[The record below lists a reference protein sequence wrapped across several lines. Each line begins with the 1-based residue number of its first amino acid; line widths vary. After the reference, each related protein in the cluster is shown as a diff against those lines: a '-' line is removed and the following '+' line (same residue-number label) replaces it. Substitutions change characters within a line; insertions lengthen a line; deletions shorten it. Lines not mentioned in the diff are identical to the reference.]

1 MDGKTL
7 ALLYQTVQNDNIL
20 PVTTV
25 CNVRCAFC
33 SHHQNPPE
41 VKAIAIPHLDP
52 ELVDDLLDYLDG
64 SRKIIIGESTSL
76 IMEGEPFTHP
86 RFFEILEAIR
96 RKFPQTLIQIT
107 TNGTMLTE
115 TSIVRLKALEPLEL
129 VVSLNACHPGA
140 RRQLMADGRADV
152 ACTAPPLLQ
161 KHRLRY
167 HGSIVAMP
175 HLTGWQELDD
185 TVHYLARNGA
195 RTIRLFQPGYTR
207 LTRAEL
213 IPPEDTFAR
222 LRESTRRWQQEGI
235 VITLEPSPASQLD
248 AVVEGVIDPS
258 PAREAG
264 LKQGDVLTAID
275 GARPF
280 SRVDAFHRLQE
291 NGRHH
296 ITWQRDGA
304 MLQGEITVT
313 GQFSGVVMYYDL
325 PPERMEAL
333 RRLAADGRSYLMLCS
348 VFAHPVW
355 QAAAVPDNV
364 TLLPV
369 KSCFFGGNIG
379 AAGLLT
385 IGDFAQALAQYPGGY
400 DAIILPSVAFQDG
413 DRDLAGCS
421 LFDWRQELGYDLML
435 L

>member
-1 MDGKTL
+1 M
-7 ALLYQTVQNDNIL
+7 
-20 PVTTV
+20 
-25 CNVRCAFC
+25 
-33 SHHQNPPE
+33 
-41 VKAIAIPHLDP
+41 KAIAIPHLDP

-64 SRKIIIGESTSL
+64 SCKIIIGESTSL

-96 RKFPQTLIQIT
+96 RKFPQTLLQIT

-222 LRESTRRWQQEGI
+222 LPGKHAP
-235 VITLEPSPASQLD
+235 LAAGGHCD
-248 AVVEGVIDPS
+248 HAGAVPRQSAGCGGGRGHRPS

-264 LKQGDVLTAID
+264 LKPGRCAD
-275 GARPF
+275 R
-280 SRVDAFHRLQE
+280 HRWRE
-291 NGRHH
+291 
-296 ITWQRDGA
+296 
-304 MLQGEITVT
+304 
-313 GQFSGVVMYYDL
+313 
-325 PPERMEAL
+325 
-333 RRLAADGRSYLMLCS
+333 
-348 VFAHPVW
+348 
-355 QAAAVPDNV
+355 
-364 TLLPV
+364 TLLP
-369 KSCFFGGNIG
+369 GGCLSP
-379 AAGLLT
+379 AAGKR
-385 IGDFAQALAQYPGGY
+385 PGTTSPGSGM
-400 DAIILPSVAFQDG
+400 APCCRGRSPSPGSSAV
-413 DRDLAGCS
+413 
-421 LFDWRQELGYDLML
+421 W
-435 L
+435 